1 MHPVSRIGLLGIALV
16 AVIAML
22 AGCGSGGDPS
32 QASVRLR
39 KLEQARCEVF
49 VIERALDG
57 LEAGISATGR
67 EFGRPA
73 PGVDRR
79 QILRGMKEEV
89 EAIRGRL
96 PLLENCPQTALP
108 LAEGKPVPEAPA
120 PSTPRGIAVA
130 HRVGPGRVEPGEEV
144 EVLSARPCPNNGVN
158 GTTTF
163 PINSDVGACAQ
174 VAPGGRLSFV
184 NYDEDGVPVQVRV
197 GDYEL
202 WLEPGQRGT
211 IPGPASSYLG
221 RGGHPVRVAGA
232 LGGTIFV
239 LNPGCVLRPEQL
251 KPGEELCFPPG

>member
-1 MHPVSRIGLLGIALV
+1 MRIVSRIGLIGIALV
-16 AVIAML
+16 AVTATL
-22 AGCGSGGDPS
+22 AGCGGAGGAS
-32 QASVRLR
+32 QASVRLQ

-49 VIERALDG
+49 VIEKGLEG

-67 EFGRPA
+67 EFRAPA
-73 PGVDRR
+73 PGVGRG
-79 QILRGMKEEV
+79 QILRSMKEEV
-89 EAIRGRL
+89 DAIRGRL
-96 PLLENCPQTALP
+96 PLLEHCPRTALP
-108 LAEGKPVPEAPA
+108 LAEGKPVPEAPS
-120 PSTPRGIAVA
+120 PPRPQGIAVG
-130 HRVGPGRVEPGEEV
+130 HRIGPGRIEPGEEV
-144 EVLSARPCPNNGVN
+144 EVLSASPCPNDGVN

-202 WLEPGQRGT
+202 WLGPGQRGT
-211 IPGPASSYLG
+211 IPAPARSYLG

-232 LGGTIFV
+232 LGGTIYV
-239 LNPGCVLRPEQL
+239 LKPGCVLRPERL

>member
-1 MHPVSRIGLLGIALV
+1 MRLVPRIGLLGIALV
-16 AVIAML
+16 AVAVTL
-22 AGCGSGGDPS
+22 AGCGGGGDPS

-49 VIERALDG
+49 VIEKGLEA

-67 EFGRPA
+67 EFKAPA
-73 PGVDRR
+73 PGVGRD
-79 QILRGMKEEV
+79 QILRSMKEEV
-89 EAIRGRL
+89 DAIRGRL
-96 PLLENCPQTALP
+96 PLLEHCPQTALP
-108 LAEGKPVPEAPA
+108 LAEGRPVPEAPA
-120 PSTPRGIAVA
+120 PRSPRGIAVA
-130 HRVGPGRVEPGEEV
+130 HRIGPARIEPGEEV
-144 EVLSARPCPNNGVN
+144 EVLSARPCPNNGVH

-202 WLEPGQRGT
+202 WLGPGRRGT
-211 IPGPASSYLG
+211 IPGPARSYLG

-232 LGGTIFV
+232 LGGTIYV
-239 LNPGCVLRPEQL
+239 LNPGCVLRPELL
-251 KPGEELCFPPG
+251 KPGEELCFPPR